1 MFHQEAD
8 GVAAA
13 ATAKAFV
20 NFFCR
25 RNGKR
30 WRFLIVKRTKAEVV
44 GSSFLQLH
52 KATDYIDDIEPAKNL
67 LYGVLRDQGSAI

>member
-8 GVAAA
+8 GVATA

-20 NFFCR
+20 YFFCR
-25 RNGKR
+25 RNRKR

-52 KATDYIDDIEPAKNL
+52 KATDHIDDIKPAKDL